1 MKVGIAWEELNPEK
15 LEELNSEKLYIE
27 RYIWISYQSAQ
38 VTNPH

>member
-27 RYIWISYQSAQ
+27 RYMDQPTSTLLACK
-38 VTNPH
+38 

>member
-15 LEELNSEKLYIE
+15 VRRTEFRKVVYWTM
-27 RYIWISYQSAQ
+27 YGYHTKSAR